1 MLGQFAQAN
10 CLYIHAAVKRTVN
23 RPEEQYIFG
32 LISLQVGAGC
42 LNNRGETPRNQSKK
56 ERKNMEKKRMN
67 DKGFSLV
74 ELIIVIAI
82 MAILIGL
89 LAPQYLKFVER
100 SKKSADR
107 DTVDQI
113 IRTVQL
119 DYADPESTT
128 NVEGA
133 KITLTPTGAAT
144 VTEATGTNLGTVLS
158 NFGLNTADMKLKSSK
173 WHEGTASG
181 ANVTA
186 IVITFSYSGES
197 VTATVTANTGTQ
209 APVDD
214 SGTSITGKTSA
225 TPTP

>member
-1 MLGQFAQAN
+1 
-10 CLYIHAAVKRTVN
+10 
-23 RPEEQYIFG
+23 
-32 LISLQVGAGC
+32 
-42 LNNRGETPRNQSKK
+42 
-56 ERKNMEKKRMN
+56 MEKKRMN

-119 DYADPESTT
+119 DYADPESTH
-128 NVEGA
+128 NVDGA
-133 KITLTPTGAAT
+133 KITLTTSGAT
-144 VTEATGTNLGTVLS
+144 IVEGSGTTGTTGTGLEAVLYA
-158 NFGLNTADMKLKSSK
+158 FGINTSDMKLKSSK
-173 WHEGTASG
+173 WKVAGTTTP
-181 ANVTA
+181 VTDV
-186 IVITFSYSGES
+186 VITFSYAGES
-197 VTATVTANTGTQ
+197 VTATVTANATTS

-214 SGTSITGKTSA
+214 SGTSITGKA
-225 TPTP
+225 TTTP

>member
-1 MLGQFAQAN
+1 MESNKELR
-10 CLYIHAAVKRTVN
+10 KM
-23 RPEEQYIFG
+23 YIFD

-42 LNNRGETPRNQSKK
+42 LNIRGETPRNQSKK

-107 DTVDQI
+107 DTVDEI
-113 IRTVQL
+113 IRAVQM
-119 DYADPESTT
+119 DYADPESTA
-128 NVEGA
+128 NVDGA
-133 KITLTPTGAAT
+133 SITLKPGDAAT
-144 VTEATGTNLGTVLS
+144 VGSTHGTDLTTVLTS
-158 NFGLNTADMKLKSSK
+158 FGLSLSEMQLKSSK
-173 WHEGTASG
+173 WKVAGSTTV
-181 ANVTA
+181 ANSIT
-186 IVITFSYSGES
+186 ITFKYENET
-197 VTATVTANTGTQ
+197 VTATVTANGGSA

-214 SGTSITGKTSA
+214 TGTTITGKSTA